1 VTVADQP
8 ARTAGAA
15 LAGAAMVVTAAL
27 CFGTLGPVTRFAGDA
42 GVDSLA
48 FATWRSA
55 LGGVFIAA
63 FLGMRMLIAHRPLV
77 GLRAVPGSQRWVLL
91 GAGVTN
97 AALNLSIF
105 IAFVRIQIAL
115 ALLVFYLYPALVALG
130 SVLWFGERLDRA
142 RWSALVISLIG
153 MVLVVAGASD
163 LGHLDGLGISL
174 AFVAALS
181 QMFYVL
187 AARHGFNAV
196 PGAQAAGTAM
206 LLSTVIYVGI
216 ALVSAQLPALAQPFA
231 SGSALWPVV
240 VAGSL
245 GAAIPTVLYVLGI
258 RRIGA
263 PRAAILAM
271 VEPLTGVTLAALLLG
286 EGLQP
291 VQALGGALILV
302 AGAILQ
308 FGGGGAAE
316 HEAVAQVVAD

>member
-1 VTVADQP
+1 MTVADQP
-8 ARTAGAA
+8 ARTVGAA

-63 FLGMRMLIAHRPLV
+63 FLGLRMLIAHRPLV

-97 AALNLSIF
+97 ATLNLSIF

-130 SVLWFGERLDRA
+130 SVLWL
-142 RWSALVISLIG
+142 LIG
-153 MVLVVAGASD
+153 MVLVVAGAGD

-206 LLSTVIYVGI
+206 LLSTGIYVGI
-216 ALVSAQLPALAQPFA
+216 ELVSAQLPALAQPFA
-231 SGSALWPVV
+231 SGSALWPVF